1 MICNDNGRTYNGLGP
16 ETLEDFVLQF
26 THCIGSIQLI
36 SPRFL
41 CLIECTRVEI
51 IQTVMAPK
59 PFPFPLGIGVDVCQ
73 VNRIAAVICH
83 EHTRNRWARKI
94 FTRLEWPALCRRMQ
108 RAEKAIG
115 EPGDQKL
122 HNENEAIG
130 EPYGNAIWM
139 LPRLSGYSSTF
150 EDENLYRSAI
160 ADERSTLG
168 VLARHLA
175 GR

>member
-1 MICNDNGRTYNGLGP
+1 
-16 ETLEDFVLQF
+16 
-26 THCIGSIQLI
+26 
-36 SPRFL
+36 
-41 CLIECTRVEI
+41 
-51 IQTVMAPK
+51 
-59 PFPFPLGIGVDVCQ
+59 
-73 VNRIAAVICH
+73 
-83 EHTRNRWARKI
+83 
-94 FTRLEWPALCRRMQ
+94 MQ

-122 HNENEAIG
+122 HNENQAIG
-130 EPYGNAIWM
+130 ESYGNAIWM